1 MSDAQINILIGV
13 LTAGL
18 AGIAAAIRF
27 SVNRVVNSLD
37 ANSTAMLENTKSNA
51 ILSTKIDTIATYV
64 QGRSKLSSEVKELI
78 KKEVSG
84 VHDVVSPEDLMM
96 DQPTMPAPPKSSTA
110 VGGGYSKV
118 KRAKTEP
125 GGRSG
130 GNGGGNAQ

>member
-1 MSDAQINILIGV
+1 MSDAQINILIAV

-27 SVNRVVNSLD
+27 SVGRVVKSLD
-37 ANSTAMLENTKSNA
+37 VNSAAMLENTKSNA
-51 ILSTKIDTIATYV
+51 ILSTKIDGISNYV

-84 VHDVVSPEDLMM
+84 VHDVVDPEGLISPEPP
-96 DQPTMPAPPKSSTA
+96 PTPPKYSGT
-110 VGGGYSKV
+110 GGGAYSKI

-125 GGRSG
+125 GGTR
-130 GNGGGNAQ
+130 